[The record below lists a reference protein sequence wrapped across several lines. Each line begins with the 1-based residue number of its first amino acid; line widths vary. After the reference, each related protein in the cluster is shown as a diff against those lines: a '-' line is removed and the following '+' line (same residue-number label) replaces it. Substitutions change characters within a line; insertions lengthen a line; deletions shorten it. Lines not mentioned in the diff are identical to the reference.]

1 MVEIIMENKFNFTGR
16 DPDALLAAWGGLLSE
31 QPRLR
36 IRNAAEALGVP
47 EGSLVAA
54 RSGAGVRHL
63 RPAWEEAL
71 RGLEAVGPVMALTRN
86 ACAVHEKIGVYRNV
100 EVHGPTGLVLDREID
115 LRLFF
120 ARWSRAFAVEEPGR
134 GGEARQSVQ
143 IFDAA
148 GQAIHKIYRIEDTD
162 ADAWEA
168 LLASL
173 EADAQPRVVAWEA
186 PLASPAPR
194 LDAEVDV
201 TGFLDA
207 WEALEDTHDF
217 FGLLRRFGVTRT
229 QALRLG
235 EARGLTSAVPTQ
247 AVRAAL
253 ERAAAASCSIMV
265 FVGNAGAIQIH
276 TGPVVRTVPTGP
288 WFNVLDPGFNLHLK
302 EDGLAAAWIVRKPT
316 RDGVVTSLEVFDA
329 EGGTVAQLFGERK
342 PGVPEDLGWRAL
354 AEALVE
360 TPPAP

>member
-1 MVEIIMENKFNFTGR
+1 MAEIIMEKYINFIPSD
-16 DPDALLAAWGGLLSE
+16 DPDALLAAWSGLLTE
-31 QPRLR
+31 QPKLR

-54 RSGAGVRHL
+54 RVGAGVRHL

-100 EVHGPTGLVLDREID
+100 EVHGPTGLVLDHAID

-120 ARWSRAFAVEEPGR
+120 ARWSRAFAVEEAGR
-134 GGEARQSVQ
+134 GEPRQSIQ

-162 ADAWEA
+162 AGAWEA

-173 EADAQPRVVAWEA
+173 EAVEQPRVVAWEA
-186 PLASPAPR
+186 PFASPEARP
-194 LDAEVDV
+194 DAEVDV
-201 TGFLDA
+201 AGFLDA

-235 EARGLTSAVPTQ
+235 EARGLTTAVPTRT
-247 AVRAAL
+247 VRAAL
-253 ERAAAASCSIMV
+253 ERAAAAACSIMV

-288 WFNVLDPGFNLHLK
+288 WFNVLDPGFNLHLR
-302 EDGLAAAWIVRKPT
+302 EDGLASAWIVRKPT
-316 RDGVVTSLEVFDA
+316 RDGVVTSLEAFDA
-329 EGGTVAQLFGERK
+329 EGGTVAQLFGARK
-342 PGVPEDLGWRAL
+342 PGIPEDLGWRAL

-360 TPPAP
+360 A